1 MVKKLDVF
9 MKKNC
14 KNNCKLQKEFRIEK
28 ALKRKGDNCML
39 NGKDVIINLIVGSI
53 KKITYKNE
61 PILS

>member
-1 MVKKLDVF
+1 